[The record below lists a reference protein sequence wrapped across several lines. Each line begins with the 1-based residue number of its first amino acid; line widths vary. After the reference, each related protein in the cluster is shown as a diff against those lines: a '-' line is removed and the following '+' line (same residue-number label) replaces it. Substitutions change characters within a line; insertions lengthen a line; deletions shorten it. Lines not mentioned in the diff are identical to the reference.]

1 MKKELICRIFSH
13 MPQLET
19 ERLILRRMR
28 VGDEEDMYAYARRSE
43 VTRYLLWSPH
53 PDLCYTRDYLRYLA
67 TRYATGSFYDWAI
80 VLKSNDRMI
89 GTCGFTSFDA
99 AHDAAEIGYVL
110 NPDYR
115 GQGIAPEAVRAVLA
129 FGFERLALH
138 RIEARFIEGNAASLR
153 VMEKVGMFFEGYRRE
168 AMLIKGSY
176 RTIGY
181 CSILDSEYRAHKN
194 GLEDADTTEIPRKSA
209 YFGG

>member
-1 MKKELICRIFSH
+1 MKKELICRIFSR
-13 MPQLET
+13 MPELQT
-19 ERLILRRMR
+19 ERLILRKMC
-28 VGDEEDMYAYARRSE
+28 VGDAEDMYAYARRSE

-53 PDLCYTRDYLRYLA
+53 PDLFYTRDYLRYLA

-80 VLKSNDRMI
+80 VLKSTGRMI

-99 AHDAAEIGYVL
+99 PHDAAEIGYVL
-110 NPDYR
+110 SPDYR

-138 RIEARFIEGNAASLR
+138 RIEARFIEGNDASLR
-153 VMEKVGMFFEGYRRE
+153 VMEKVGMRFEGYRRE
-168 AMLIKGSY
+168 AMLVKGSY

-181 CSILDSEYRAHKN
+181 SSILRHEYARLYAPLDEKTPN
-194 GLEDADTTEIPRKSA
+194 LTG
-209 YFGG
+209 FGK

>member
-1 MKKELICRIFSH
+1 MKKESICRIFSH

-28 VGDEEDMYAYARRSE
+28 VGDEQDMYEYARRSE

-53 PDLCYTRDYLRYLA
+53 PDLIYTRDYLRYLA

-80 VLKSNDRMI
+80 VLKSNSRMI
-89 GTCGFTSFDA
+89 GTCGFTSFDH

-153 VMEKVGMFFEGYRRE
+153 VMEKVGMHLEGYRRE
-168 AMLIKGSY
+168 AMLVKGSY

-181 CSILDSEYRAHKN
+181 CSILASEYEARKGAAN
-194 GLEDADTTEIPRKSA
+194 GTDAPDIPRKSA

>member
-1 MKKELICRIFSH
+1 

-28 VGDEEDMYAYARRSE
+28 VGDEQDMYEYAHRSE

-53 PDLCYTRDYLRYLA
+53 PDLFYTRDYLRYLA
-67 TRYATGSFYDWAI
+67 TRYATGSFYDWAV
-80 VLKSNDRMI
+80 VLKSNSRMI
-89 GTCGFTSFDA
+89 GTCGFTSFDC

-129 FGFERLALH
+129 FGFDRLALH

-153 VMEKVGMFFEGYRRE
+153 VMEKVGMHFEGYRRE
-168 AMLIKGSY
+168 AMLVKGSY

-181 CSILDSEYRAHKN
+181 CSILASEYEARKN
-194 GLEDADTTEIPRKSA
+194 APVGEDTAEIPRKSA

>member
-1 MKKELICRIFSH
+1 MRKEAICRIFSH
-13 MPQLET
+13 MPELQT

-28 VGDEEDMYAYARRSE
+28 LPDAEDMYDYARRPE

-53 PDLCYTRDYLRYLA
+53 PDIGHTRDYLQYIA
-67 TRYATGSFYDWAI
+67 TRYAAGSFYDWAVI
-80 VLKSNDRMI
+80 LKKNNRMI
-89 GTCGFTSFDA
+89 GTCGFTTIDCSN
-99 AHDAAEIGYVL
+99 DAAEIGYVL

-138 RIEARFIEGNAASLR
+138 RIEARFIEGNTASLR
-153 VMEKVGMFFEGYRRE
+153 VMEKVGMCFEGYRRE
-168 AMLIKGSY
+168 AMLVKGAY

-181 CSILDSEYRAHKN
+181 CSILASEYEARKKDM
-194 GLEDADTTEIPRKSA
+194 LYADVAEFPRKSA
-209 YFGG
+209 LFGG

>member
-28 VGDEEDMYAYARRSE
+28 VGDEQDMYEYARRSE

-53 PDLCYTRDYLRYLA
+53 PDIFYTRDYLRYLA

-80 VLKSNDRMI
+80 VHKQSGRMI
-89 GTCGFTSFDA
+89 GTCGFTSFDC

-138 RIEARFIEGNAASLR
+138 RIEARFIEGNTASLR
-153 VMEKVGMFFEGYRRE
+153 VMEKVGMYFEGYRRE
-168 AMLIKGSY
+168 AMLVKGAY

-181 CSILDSEYRAHKN
+181 CSILASEYEARKN
-194 GLEDADTTEIPRKSA
+194 DMLDADVIEFPRKRA
-209 YFGG
+209 FFGG